1 MAATPGPSSEDA
13 TASTLRTGSFR
24 LYFEGER
31 WEWSPEAAQI
41 HGHDPAPMTLTTEQV
56 MSYKHPDDRARILA
70 NMEHLRR
77 THEVTSSRY
86 RMIDAHGQNRELIVV
101 GQELLDETGAVIGST
116 AFYID
121 VTPEQDKL
129 ADALAVVVEHRSTIE
144 QVKGMLMLVYGID
157 ANTAFEILKWR
168 SQEGNVKIR
177 VLAEQLARDFLAL
190 KSGQAVTAAPH
201 TRSDI
206 TGLGGTG
213 PGGVAILCMI
223 LTDNRNRTAAD
234 VRHIFTKHGGS
245 LGTPGTVAW
254 QFDRKGVIL
263 IDADGVDEDALM
275 EVALEAG
282 AEDIALDGTQ
292 WQVTTEAGAYTS
304 VVAALDEAEIARAS
318 SELTMV
324 PQNTV
329 APDEGEAR
337 RLLRL
342 IDALE
347 DNDDVQDVYANFDI
361 SEDVLEAVAG

>member
-1 MAATPGPSSEDA
+1 MSGHSKWATIK
-13 TASTLRTGSFR
+13 R
-24 LYFEGER
+24 
-31 WEWSPEAAQI
+31 
-41 HGHDPAPMTLTTEQV
+41 
-56 MSYKHPDDRARILA
+56 KK
-70 NMEHLRR
+70 
-77 THEVTSSRY
+77 
-86 RMIDAHGQNRELIVV
+86 
-101 GQELLDETGAVIGST
+101 GA
-116 AFYID
+116 
-121 VTPEQDKL
+121 
-129 ADALAVVVEHRSTIE
+129 ADAKRGQLFSKLSRAIIVAAKE
-144 QVKGMLMLVYGID
+144 GGPDPD
-157 ANTAFEILKWR
+157 ANAA
-168 SQEGNVKIR
+168 
-177 VLAEQLARDFLAL
+177 LAAAVQKARDNSMPKDNIERAI
-190 KSGQAVTAAPH
+190 SRGAGG
-201 TRSDI
+201 SDGEAYEAI
-206 TGLGGTG
+206 TYEGYG

-292 WQVTTEAGAYTS
+292 WQVTTEAAAYTS

-342 IDALE
+342 MDALE